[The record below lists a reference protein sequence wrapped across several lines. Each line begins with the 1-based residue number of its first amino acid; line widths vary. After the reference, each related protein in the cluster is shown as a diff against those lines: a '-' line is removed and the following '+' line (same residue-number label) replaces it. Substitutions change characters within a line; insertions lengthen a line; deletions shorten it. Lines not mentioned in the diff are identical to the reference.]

1 MRKTSE
7 AVQIVRDDKGA
18 PLVVVV
24 PWAEY
29 ERLKAG
35 ADEDARLIALATPH
49 RGEEAFPADIAKLL
63 IAGNNPVKV
72 FRVWRGMTQQQ
83 LSTQSNVA
91 NQYIS
96 QIERG
101 VRKVGRTVAKKLAP
115 ALGVSIDALM
125 DI

>member
-1 MRKTSE
+1 MTKTVE
-7 AVQIVRDDKGA
+7 NVQIIRDASGT
-18 PLVVVV
+18 PLVAVL

-35 ADEDARLIALATPH
+35 DDDDARFIALATPH
-49 RGEEAFPADIAKLL
+49 RGEEAFPAEIAKLL
-63 IAGNNPVKV
+63 IAGKNPLKV

-101 VRKVGRTVAKKLAP
+101 VRRMGGAVAKKLAP
-115 ALGVSIDALM
+115 VLGVSVEVLLG
-125 DI
+125 

>member
-1 MRKTSE
+1 MTKTVE
-7 AVQIVRDDKGA
+7 NVQIIKDASGT
-18 PLVVVV
+18 PLVAVV
-24 PWAEY
+24 PWSEY

-35 ADEDARLIALATPH
+35 DDEDARLIALTAPH
-49 RGEEAFPADIAKLL
+49 RGEEAFPAEIAKLL
-63 IAGNNPVKV
+63 IAGKNPLKV

-101 VRKVGRTVAKKLAP
+101 VRKMGGAVAKKLAP
-115 ALGVSIDALM
+115 ALGVSVEALLG
-125 DI
+125 